1 VTLTVLSDALK
12 WQNWIWLCTFS
23 TYACIQRSV
32 IHPWWSPSNA
42 IHTSQVLAYVW
53 ALCACFLAGAAPRS
67 LQSRSSMDLHNQS
80 ASTNFDHSLSMDLG
94 FSRAVSAG
102 RPDHQSRGGRTA
114 SKKDIDIVF
123 TRAISAGPLSTRR
136 RLSGGQPHRVELPSE
151 QFTRHPSQSTSPR
164 SHTLKKSFSSG
175 TAFYSRI
182 VAQQSQKQYAASLSR
197 WW

>member
-1 VTLTVLSDALK
+1 
-12 WQNWIWLCTFS
+12 
-23 TYACIQRSV
+23 
-32 IHPWWSPSNA
+32 
-42 IHTSQVLAYVW
+42 
-53 ALCACFLAGAAPRS
+53 
-67 LQSRSSMDLHNQS
+67 
-80 ASTNFDHSLSMDLG
+80 MDLG

-123 TRAISAGPLSTRR
+123 TRAISAGPLSMRQR
-136 RLSGGQPHRVELPSE
+136 QPHRVELPSE
-151 QFTRHPSQSTSPR
+151 QLTRRPSHSTSPR

-197 WW
+197 